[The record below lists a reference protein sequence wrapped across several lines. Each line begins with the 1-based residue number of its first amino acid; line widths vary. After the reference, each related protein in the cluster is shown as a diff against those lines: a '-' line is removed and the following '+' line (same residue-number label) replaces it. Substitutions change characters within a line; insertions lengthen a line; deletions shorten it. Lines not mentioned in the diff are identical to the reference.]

1 MISTKMGLCKS
12 YQSHTGSGATAPDLL
27 ATAPDLFLS
36 PARGQNIFKNLIETY
51 GRQKMVVK
59 KWTSS
64 AERIN

>member
-12 YQSHTGSGATAPDLL
+12 YQSHTGSG